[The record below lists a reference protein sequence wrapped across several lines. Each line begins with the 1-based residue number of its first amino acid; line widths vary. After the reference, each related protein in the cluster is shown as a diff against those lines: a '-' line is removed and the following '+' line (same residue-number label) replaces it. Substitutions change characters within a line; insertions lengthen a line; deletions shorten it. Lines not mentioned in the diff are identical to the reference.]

1 MFGRNRMLGRLA
13 IHTVLCFGALLMVG
27 PFIWMLLT
35 SVKTFS
41 EAAQVPPVIFPSRVI
56 WENYTEVLRVLP
68 FDKYYFNTAITTIS
82 RTLGQVV
89 LCSMAAYAF
98 ARIEFPG
105 RNLIFM
111 LCLSVL
117 MVPGQIFIIPQF
129 LIMKD
134 LGWLNSLQALIVPGI
149 FSAFGTFLLRQF
161 FMTLPKDVEEA
172 AKLDGCNHFHTYWRI
187 MLPMVKPALIA
198 LIIFTALASWNELL
212 WPLIVNTSP
221 DKMTLAAGIASLKGQ
236 YTTDYPTMMA
246 GTLMA
251 TLPMIVMFIVL
262 QRYFIEGIAL
272 TGSKG

>member
-1 MFGRNRMLGRLA
+1 
-13 IHTVLCFGALLMVG
+13 
-27 PFIWMLLT
+27 
-35 SVKTFS
+35 
-41 EAAQVPPVIFPSRVI
+41 
-56 WENYTEVLRVLP
+56 
-68 FDKYYFNTAITTIS
+68 
-82 RTLGQVV
+82 
-89 LCSMAAYAF
+89 
-98 ARIEFPG
+98 
-105 RNLIFM
+105 
-111 LCLSVL
+111 
-117 MVPGQIFIIPQF
+117 
-129 LIMKD
+129 

-161 FMTLPKDVEEA
+161 FMTLPKEVEEA
-172 AKLDGCNHFHTYWRI
+172 AKLDGCNHFQTYWRI
-187 MLPMVKPALIA
+187 MLPMVKSALIA

-251 TLPMIVMFIVL
+251 TLPMIALFIVL